1 MFLAY
6 GWLLQR
12 QAELTLLLCP
22 GVGVGALPSLEPVLK
37 HNLDILYKGQ
47 HIWNS
52 HGWLRAYAQPSRQ

>member
-12 QAELTLLLCP
+12 QAELTTLLCLGGP
-22 GVGVGALPSLEPVLK
+22 LPHLEPVLK
-37 HNLDILYKGQ
+37 HSLDILYKGQ

-52 HGWLRAYAQPSRQ
+52 HGWLRACAQPGRQ